1 MKKAMNSAMTTAGP
15 IGKNIQVLL
24 LMLAFVWALEL
35 IDILLFKQG
44 LNRYGI
50 YPRSIEGL
58 RGIVFAPLLHGGIS
72 HIAANSLP
80 FLILGFFVMLRGLSS
95 FVGVTAIIWIV
106 GGLGTWLTGG
116 IGTVHIGASIIIFG
130 YLGYLLARAYFER
143 SMSALL
149 IAIFVGVLYGGMI
162 LSVLPIQEG
171 ISWQGHLF
179 GFIGGI
185 MAAKLGSKP
194 D

>member
-58 RGIVFAPLLHGGIS
+58 RGILFAPLLHGGIS

-95 FVGVTAIIWIV
+95 FAGVTAIIWIV

-116 IGTVHIGASIIIFG
+116 VGTVHIGASIIIFG

-162 LSVLPIQEG
+162 FGVLPIQAG
-171 ISWQGHLF
+171 VSWQGHLF
-179 GFIGGI
+179 GFVGGI

>member
-58 RGIVFAPLLHGGIS
+58 RGILFAPLLHGGIS

-95 FVGVTAIIWIV
+95 FAGVTAIIWIV

-116 IGTVHIGASIIIFG
+116 VGTVHIGASIIIFG

-162 LSVLPIQEG
+162 FGVLPIQAG
-171 ISWQGHLF
+171 VSWQGHLF

-185 MAAKLGSKP
+185 MAARLGSKP